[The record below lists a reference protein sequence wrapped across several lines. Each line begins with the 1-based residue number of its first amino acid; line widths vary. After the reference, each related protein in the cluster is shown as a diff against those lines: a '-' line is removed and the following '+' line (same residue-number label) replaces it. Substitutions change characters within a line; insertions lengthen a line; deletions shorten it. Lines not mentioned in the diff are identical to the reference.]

1 MNLTPLLEH
10 GWMNAILP
18 ELILSIGGMV
28 MILFDAFAP
37 KLRGATA
44 SLAVVVFLAASWGE
58 RLVIG
63 GNWFGGTYQI
73 SAITII
79 FDYTFLLAAILATLF
94 ARAYLAREGFERG
107 EFYAMLMWG
116 TVGMMMMAKGLD
128 LLIVILGLELL
139 SICIFILVGFHRRI
153 AISNEASLKYFLMG
167 AFATGFILYGTAL
180 FYGATGSTNF
190 AAFSRYFATADATN
204 PLLTIAFVLM
214 ISGFGFKLAVAPFH
228 GWAPDVYQG
237 APTPVAGWLSVAPKA
252 ATLIALIRI
261 FASMTPV
268 IQQASWMKMV
278 AALSILSMIIGN
290 AVAIAQRDLKR
301 MLAYS
306 GIAHVGYMLIAL
318 LSLRDESVAAISIY
332 VITYALMNIGA
343 FGVVS
348 MLAKNQNDP
357 QTLDDI
363 AGLGFRRPFYGL
375 ALTICMFSLSGLP
388 PTAGFIAKFYIF
400 KTAVDSGHM
409 TVALIGILMSI
420 VSVYYY
426 LRVVYFLYMKE
437 GVSGVGSGAWE
448 TADHTTAPANVTS
461 GVGASISHPP
471 LPTPHSP
478 LLDTDIFGT
487 SALLISI
494 VGILAIGLFPTP
506 LFNAA
511 GAAARALLP

>member
-1 MNLTPLLEH
+1 MTPLDPGRLT
-10 GWMNAILP
+10 ATLP
-18 ELILSIGGMV
+18 ELILSVAGM
-28 MILFDAFAP
+28 MLILFDVFVPRARAVIP
-37 KLRGATA
+37 A
-44 SLAVVVFLAASWGE
+44 LAVIDLLAAFWSE
-58 RLVIG
+58 MAVE
-63 GNWFGGTYQI
+63 GGTYFSGTYEI
-73 SAITII
+73 SNITRV
-79 FDYTFLLAAILATLF
+79 FDIVFLLAAILAALF
-94 ARAYLAREGFERG
+94 AAAYLERERLQSG
-107 EFYAMLMWG
+107 EFYALLMWG

-128 LLIVILGLELL
+128 LLVVILGLELL

-153 AISNEASLKYFLMG
+153 AVSNEASLKYFLMG
-167 AFATGFILYGTAL
+167 AFATGFVLYGTAL
-180 FYGATGSTNF
+180 FYGATGSTNLT
-190 AAFSRYFATADATN
+190 AFSRYFATADASN
-204 PLLTIAFVLM
+204 PLLTIAFILLM
-214 ISGFGFKLAVAPFH
+214 SGLGFKLAVAPFH

-237 APTPVAGWLSVAPKA
+237 APSPIAGWLSTAPKA
-252 ATLIALIRI
+252 ATLIALVRI
-261 FASMTPV
+261 FSSMTPV
-268 IQQASWMKMV
+268 MQQASWMKMV

-318 LSLRDESVAAISIY
+318 LSLRDASVAAMSIY
-332 VITYALMNIGA
+332 VITHALMNIGA
-343 FGVVS
+343 FGVIS

-400 KTAVDSGHM
+400 KTAVDSGHL
-409 TVALIGILMSI
+409 TIAFIGILTSI

-437 GVSGVGSGAWE
+437 ADA
-448 TADHTTAPANVTS
+448 TAHAIDA
-461 GVGASISHPP
+461 
-471 LPTPHSP
+471 
-478 LLDTDIFGT
+478 DIFGT
-487 SALLISI
+487 VALLISLI
-494 VGILAIGLFPTP
+494 GIFAIGIFPTP